1 MKYYIVAGEASGD
14 LHGSNLMKSM
24 KKSDSQADFRY
35 FGGDLMEA
43 QGGVLVCHYRK
54 MAFMGLFDVIANL
67 RTIASNLKFCK
78 RDIVEYSPD
87 ALILIDYP
95 GFNLK
100 IAEFAHRRGVRV
112 FYYISPKV
120 WAWKKSRIKKLKAY
134 VDKLFVIFPFE
145 VEFFRQND
153 LEVEFFGNPLKDA
166 IFEYRNMPENTNVG
180 LDAGN
185 DERPIVA
192 LLAGS
197 RKSEVRICLPEMV
210 KAASFFPEY
219 RFIVAGASSLEHA
232 VYDEILEG
240 TGIEMVKNLTY
251 PLLDRSF
258 AAVVTSGTATLET
271 ALFNVP
277 QVVVYKVGPFTY
289 RLGRLFV
296 NIRFFSLV
304 NIIADKEV
312 VKELLQHDLSEHIND
327 ELELLLK
334 DNDYRDEMLSEYRK
348 ISLSLGE
355 NGVSDRLAVRMLELI
370 NNTG

>member
-14 LHGSNLMKSM
+14 LHGSNLMKSL

-43 QGGVLVCHYRK
+43 QGGTLMCHYRK
-54 MAFMGLFDVIANL
+54 MAFMGLFDVLANL
-67 RTIASNLKFCK
+67 RTIASNLEFCK
-78 RDIVEYSPD
+78 KDIVKYSPD
-87 ALILIDYP
+87 ALILVDYP

-100 IAEFAHRRGVRV
+100 IAQFAHRRGVRV

-145 VEFFRQND
+145 VEFFRQHD

-166 IFEYRNMPENTNVG
+166 IFDYRNRPASKIPDF
-180 LDAGN
+180 DAVN
-185 DERPIVA
+185 DKRPIVA
-192 LLAGS
+192 LLGGS
-197 RKSEVRICLPEMV
+197 RKSEVKICLPEMV
-210 KAASFFPEY
+210 KAASSFPEY
-219 RFIVAGASSLEHA
+219 RFIVAGVSSLENS

-240 TGIEMVKNLTY
+240 TGIERVNNLTY

-277 QVVVYKVGPFTY
+277 QVVVYKVGPLTY
-289 RLGRLFV
+289 RLGKLFV
-296 NIRFFSLV
+296 SIKFFSLV
-304 NIIADKEV
+304 NIIAGKEV
-312 VKELLQHDLSEHIND
+312 VKELLQHDLSEYIKA
-327 ELELLLK
+327 ELYLLLK
-334 DNDYRDEMLSEYRK
+334 DNNYRDRMLSEYRN

-355 NGVSDRLAVRMLELI
+355 NGVSDRLAFRMLELI
-370 NNTG
+370 SFV